1 MSFDFDV
8 GVIGGGILGLSAARE
23 LGRRYPSL
31 GIVVIEKEKELA
43 RHQTGHNSGVIHSGI
58 YYKPGSLK
66 AQNCVTGAR
75 MLTQFCDD
83 HGIPYEK
90 CGKVIVAVNDSE
102 IPALEELHRR
112 GSANGVPG
120 LRRVG
125 PDELKELEPHARGV
139 AALHSPETGIV
150 DYTQVAKA
158 YALDFEESGGQV
170 LLGTALLRV
179 NSLPAGMELI
189 TSGGSLRVKHLINCA
204 GLYADVV
211 SEMTS
216 PDRDVRIVPFR
227 GDYYTLSP
235 RAEGLVRG
243 LIYPVPDPA
252 FPFLG
257 VHFTKTVRGY
267 TEAGPNAVLAF
278 AREGYTIGS
287 VNPREF
293 LRTLS
298 FPGFWHLTKRYWRMG
313 MQEFFRSVSK
323 QAFLKAARRLVPEIQ
338 KEDLVERGAGVRAQA
353 VDRKGRLLDDFLI
366 SSSNNAVHV
375 RNAPSPGA
383 TASIAIGRHV
393 VDAAEKAFGLDMG

>member
-1 MSFDFDV
+1 
-8 GVIGGGILGLSAARE
+8 
-23 LGRRYPSL
+23 
-31 GIVVIEKEKELA
+31 
-43 RHQTGHNSGVIHSGI
+43 
-58 YYKPGSLK
+58 
-66 AQNCVTGAR
+66 

-102 IPALEELHRR
+102 IPALEELYRR
-112 GSANGVPG
+112 GTANGVPG

-139 AALHSPETGIV
+139 AALHSPETGII

-158 YALDFEESGGQV
+158 YASDFEESGGKV
-170 LLGTALLRV
+170 SLGTALLSI
-179 NSLPAGMELI
+179 NPLPGGMELI

-243 LIYPVPDPA
+243 LIYPVPDPS

-257 VHFTKTVRGY
+257 VHFTKTVRGVHGGGTQCSSSFRQRGIHY
-267 TEAGPNAVLAF
+267 
-278 AREGYTIGS
+278 REG
-287 VNPREF
+287 
-293 LRTLS
+293 
-298 FPGFWHLTKRYWRMG
+298 
-313 MQEFFRSVSK
+313 Q
-323 QAFLKAARRLVPEIQ
+323 RR
-338 KEDLVERGAGVRAQA
+338 
-353 VDRKGRLLDDFLI
+353 
-366 SSSNNAVHV
+366 
-375 RNAPSPGA
+375 
-383 TASIAIGRHV
+383 
-393 VDAAEKAFGLDMG
+393 

>member
-23 LGRRYPSL
+23 LGRRHPSL
-31 GIVVIEKEKELA
+31 GIVVIEKEQELA

-66 AQNCVTGAR
+66 AQNCVVGAR
-75 MLTQFCDD
+75 LLTRFCDD

-90 CGKVIVAVNDSE
+90 CGKVIVAVDESE
-102 IPALEELHRR
+102 LPALEELYRR
-112 GSANGVPG
+112 GTANGVPG
-120 LRRVG
+120 LRRIG
-125 PDELKELEPHARGV
+125 PDELKDLEPYARGV
-139 AALHSPETGIV
+139 AALHSPETGII
-150 DYTQVAKA
+150 DYTQVARA
-158 YALDFEESGGQV
+158 YASDFEESGGRV
-170 LLGTALLRV
+170 SLGTALMGI
-179 NSLPAGMELI
+179 NSLPDGMELV
-189 TSGGSLRVKHLINCA
+189 TSVGSLRVKHLINCA

-216 PDRDVRIVPFR
+216 PDRSVRIVPFR
-227 GDYYTLSP
+227 GDYYTLSQ
-235 RAEGLVRG
+235 RAKGLVRG

-278 AREGYTIGS
+278 AKEGYTIS
-287 VNPREF
+287 KVNGGEL

-298 FPGFWHLTKRYWRMG
+298 FPGFWLLTLRYWRMG
-313 MQEFFRSVSK
+313 TQELLRSVSK
-323 QAFLKAARRLVPEIQ
+323 RAFLKAAQRLVPEIQ
-338 KEDLVERGAGVRAQA
+338 EDDLVDRGAGVRAQA

-366 SSSNNAVHV
+366 SSGNNSVHV

-383 TASIAIGRHV
+383 TASIAIGRQV
-393 VDAAEKAFGLDMG
+393 IDVAEKTFGLKG